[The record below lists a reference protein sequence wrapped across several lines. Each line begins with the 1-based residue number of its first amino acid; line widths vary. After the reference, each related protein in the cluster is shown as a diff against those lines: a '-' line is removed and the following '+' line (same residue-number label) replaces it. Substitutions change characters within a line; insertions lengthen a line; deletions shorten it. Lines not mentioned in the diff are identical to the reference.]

1 MKKVIGIISVLFL
14 FVFLTGFQK
23 AGDSASIHGD
33 MGEIAGHDGIA
44 VEVIAVEGYTYV
56 ELDSAGK
63 NVWIAAPT
71 FKVEK
76 GDRVLSSKGLEMRDF
91 TSKILGRTFP
101 EIWFVGTVEVVSKD
115 EVSSQSDKAQV
126 EAVSV
131 KTPVIGTIK
140 KVKDGYSLEEIF
152 NRKKELA
159 GKELKFRAKIVKV
172 SGTIMGNEWYHVQ
185 DGTGSDAVLD
195 LIVTSKDRVKAGSIV
210 LVSGTLGVNRDF
222 GSGYRYDVI
231 VENATIKVE

>member
-1 MKKVIGIISVLFL
+1 MKKAISIVGVLFL
-14 FVFLTGFQK
+14 FIFLTGFQK
-23 AGDSASIHGD
+23 MGGSASTHGD
-33 MGEIAGHDGIA
+33 MGELAGHDGIA

-63 NVWIAAPT
+63 KVWIAAPT

-91 TSKILGRTFP
+91 TSKILGKTFP
-101 EIWFVGTVEVVSKD
+101 VIWFVGTVEVVDKN
-115 EVSSQSDKAQV
+115 EVSSQSGKAQAGAFSA
-126 EAVSV
+126 ES
-131 KTPVIGTIK
+131 PVIGTVK
-140 KVKDGYSLEEIF
+140 KLKDGYSLEEIF

-172 SGTIMGNEWYHVQ
+172 SGKIMGNEWYHVQ

-195 LIVTSKDRVKAGSIV
+195 LIVTTKDKVKAGSIV
-210 LVSGTLGVNRDF
+210 VVSGTLGVNRDF